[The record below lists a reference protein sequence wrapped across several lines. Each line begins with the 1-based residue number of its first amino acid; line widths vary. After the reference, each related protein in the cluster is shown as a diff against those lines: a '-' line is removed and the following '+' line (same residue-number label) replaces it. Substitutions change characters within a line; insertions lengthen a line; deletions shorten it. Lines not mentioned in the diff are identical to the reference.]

1 MPARKARDIVMIA
14 AVTLS
19 ILVALEML
27 SRIVL
32 ARVYNRKFDS
42 SLIEEHKYGPTAGLK
57 ANASGIVWGKAFH
70 TDDMGGRKHTKN
82 KTGKP
87 KTLVIGDSVI
97 EGVGLEDS
105 STISND
111 YNNASGTDQEDVRN
125 ISMIGW
131 STYDYR
137 NVIDHLL
144 GVDTSVREV
153 YLFYCLNDIYGKSAV
168 RDLPPIANKGMI
180 SRVNAFL
187 QDRYATYKLIKLFV
201 YQNSDHYYRYDRA
214 VYEDTA
220 RVNAAVGD
228 LVHIREV
235 CEANNAR
242 FMVFIVPYRSQLEHR
257 DDNKPQKVLMEALT
271 KNGVRGMDLLSQW
284 PKEDSYSDL
293 FLFGDEIHL
302 SARGHKE
309 LARAIYEK

>member
-1 MPARKARDIVMIA
+1 MIA
-14 AVTLS
+14 VMTLS

-42 SLIEEHKYGPTAGLK
+42 SLVEERKYGPTAGLK
-57 ANASGIVWGKAFH
+57 ANASGMVWGKAFH

-105 STISND
+105 STVSNE
-111 YNNASGTDQEDVRN
+111 YNNGNGSDQEDVRN

-137 NVIDHLL
+137 NVVDHLL
-144 GVDTSVREV
+144 GADTSIKRV

-168 RDLPPIANKGMI
+168 KDLPPIATKGSI
-180 SRVNAFL
+180 SAVNAFL
-187 QDRYATYKLIKLFV
+187 QEKCATYKLIKLFV

-214 VYEDTA
+214 MYEDTA

-235 CEANNAR
+235 CEANNVR

-257 DDNKPQKVLMEALT
+257 ADNKPQMVLKQALT
-271 KNGVRGMDLLSQW
+271 KYGIRYMDLLGQW
-284 PKEDSYSDL
+284 PKEGSYSDL